1 MYYFFVSYIIY
12 LIGDLMK
19 ITKLSLYNNDKVVI
33 ENYSNIKDI
42 NDDLIIIDNYLIIGN
57 NLKIKQ
63 IEEYFII
70 IIGLIDLIKI
80 ECVKK

>member
-1 MYYFFVSYIIY
+1 
-12 LIGDLMK
+12 MK